1 MFRVAFPAGFGRFAR
16 LAIAAASLPYVLATA
31 PAAADPI
38 VVKLDQATVV
48 TISKPA
54 ATVIVGNPAIADAT
68 ILDQQMLIITGRGYG
83 TTNLFVLDANG
94 KRITNQL
101 VSVIEATERSVI
113 VHRRVARQTFACA
126 PTCAPSLAVGDTTD
140 RFDAINK
147 QLQQRQSLAST
158 PAQD

>member
-1 MFRVAFPAGFGRFAR
+1 MFRVSVPARFGPVAR
-16 LAIAAASLPYVLATA
+16 MAIAAASIPYVLATA
-31 PAAADPI
+31 PAAAEPI
-38 VVKLDQATVV
+38 LVKLDQATVV

-83 TTNLFVLDANG
+83 TTDG

-101 VSVIEATERSVI
+101 VSVVEAPERRVI
-113 VHRRVARQTFACA
+113 VHRRIQRQTFSCV
-126 PTCAPSLAVGDTTD
+126 PTCAPQLAVGDTTD

-147 QLQQRQSLAST
+147 QLQDRQSLAGSQT
-158 PAQD
+158 QD

>member
-1 MFRVAFPAGFGRFAR
+1 MFRVSVPARFGPVAR
-16 LAIAAASLPYVLATA
+16 LAIAAASIPYVLATA
-31 PAAADPI
+31 PAAAEPI
-38 VVKLDQATVV
+38 LVKLDQATVV

-83 TTNLFVLDANG
+83 TTNIFVLDADG

-101 VSVIEATERSVI
+101 VSVVEAPERRVI
-113 VHRRVARQTFACA
+113 VHRRIQRQTFSCV
-126 PTCAPSLAVGDTTD
+126 PTCAPQLAVGDTTD

-147 QLQQRQSLAST
+147 QLQERQSLAGSQT
-158 PAQD
+158 QD